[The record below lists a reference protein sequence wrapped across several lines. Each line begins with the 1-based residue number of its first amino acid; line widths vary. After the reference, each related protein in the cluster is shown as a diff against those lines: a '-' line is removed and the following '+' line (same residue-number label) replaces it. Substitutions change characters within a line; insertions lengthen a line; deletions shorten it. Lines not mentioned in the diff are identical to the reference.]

1 MEISKKVKENTGK
14 KIRLNF
20 FFGIFGQVVTLIIGI
35 LIPRLFIVS
44 FGSEVNGFINSMN
57 QVFTYV
63 ALLEAGVGAA
73 SLQALFKPVSQSNH
87 NKINGILSA
96 TNYFY
101 NKTGI
106 LYLIAVIF
114 LAVVYPLV
122 VKSNLPWGLMA
133 TIVLISGL
141 SSALP
146 YFMQAK
152 YKILLQAE
160 GKEYI
165 ISALATTNSILLSS
179 GKLVLLLMGFN
190 VIAVQSLYL
199 ALNILMSIVYLVY
212 IKKNYKWINLKAE
225 SDREA
230 ISQKSSVLV
239 HQFSTLVFNNT
250 DILILTFFCDL
261 NTVSIYVLYRNL
273 ISMIST
279 LLNNFLNSI
288 NFKLGQTFHE
298 REHFLKLF
306 DAYETFHIS
315 LTFSLCTIAYL
326 CITPFMRLYTEG
338 MDIDY
343 IIPYLP
349 LLMIIL
355 EILNYAR
362 MPSINLVTYSGKF
375 NETKWRSLLETV
387 INLVSSLILVNL
399 IGINGVVLGTILA
412 LLYRTNDMIIYGNK
426 HILKRSAWPVYRT
439 WIINIT
445 LSTLTVFTFN
455 LFDLELNN
463 YFVLILTAAVLCM
476 IIVPLQITVSY
487 LFNKKAMQA
496 VIEMIKNILLNKKRN
511 GDT

>member
-1 MEISKKVKENTGK
+1 MKQNTGK
-14 KIRLNF
+14 RISLNF
-20 FFGIFGQVVTLIIGI
+20 LFGIFGQAVTLIIGI
-35 LIPRLFIVS
+35 IIPRLFIVS

-73 SLQALFKPVSQSNH
+73 SLQALFKPVSQSDH

-106 LYLIAVIF
+106 MYVIAVVI
-114 LAVVYPLV
+114 LAVVYPTI

-160 GKEYI
+160 GKEYV
-165 ISALATTNSILLSS
+165 ISALTTTNSILLSS

-199 ALNILMSIVYLVY
+199 ALNLLMSIAYLVY

-225 SDREA
+225 PDREA

-239 HQFSTLVFNNT
+239 HQFSTLIFNNT

-273 ISMIST
+273 IGMISI
-279 LLNNFLNSI
+279 LLNNLLNSV

-298 REHFLKLF
+298 RERFLKLF
-306 DAYETFHIS
+306 DVYETFHIS
-315 LTFSLCTIAYL
+315 LTFSLCTVAYL
-326 CITPFMRLYTEG
+326 CITPFMELYTKG
-338 MDIDY
+338 MDINY
-343 IIPYLP
+343 IVPYLP
-349 LLMIIL
+349 LLMIIV

-362 MPSINLVTYSGKF
+362 MPSIYLVTYSGKF
-375 NETKWRSLLETV
+375 SETKWRSILETV

-399 IGINGVVLGTILA
+399 IGINGVVIGTILA
-412 LLYRTNDMIIYGNK
+412 LLYRANDMIIYGNK
-426 HILKRSAWPVYRT
+426 QILKRSAWPVYRT
-439 WIINIT
+439 WIVNIT
-445 LSTLTVFTFN
+445 LSLLTVYLFN

-463 YFVLILTAAVLCM
+463 YFILIFTAAILCM
-476 IIVPLQITVSY
+476 IVVPLHIIVSY
-487 LFNKKAMQA
+487 LFNKNAMQA
-496 VIEMIKNILLNKKRN
+496 VVEMIKNVLLKKQRN
-511 GDT
+511 GDI